1 MKCFILS
8 KPYHGMMALGAICSF
23 RSTTRIVLSKSGKHL
38 IRNKKFLSTV
48 RVNLTKVNIT
58 GLEYTN
64 LFEASSLL
72 NINIVKTNY
81 RLPYSQRRWKG
92 CPKRRVPWIPI
103 AKLQKGSFQKWPWR
117 SQKLDSYCVAELTLQ
132 WPFRSWI
139 RVCNWAGNNL
149 TTWNMKSVSN
159 FLK

>member
-1 MKCFILS
+1 
-8 KPYHGMMALGAICSF
+8 MMALGAICSF
-23 RSTTRIVLSKSGKHL
+23 RSTTRMVLSKSGKHL

-81 RLPYSQRRWKG
+81 RYHSLREGEKVAQREECHESQSR
-92 CPKRRVPWIPI
+92 
-103 AKLQKGSFQKWPWR
+103 
-117 SQKLDSYCVAELTLQ
+117 
-132 WPFRSWI
+132 
-139 RVCNWAGNNL
+139 
-149 TTWNMKSVSN
+149 N
-159 FLK
+159 FKKDRFKNDPDVRKN